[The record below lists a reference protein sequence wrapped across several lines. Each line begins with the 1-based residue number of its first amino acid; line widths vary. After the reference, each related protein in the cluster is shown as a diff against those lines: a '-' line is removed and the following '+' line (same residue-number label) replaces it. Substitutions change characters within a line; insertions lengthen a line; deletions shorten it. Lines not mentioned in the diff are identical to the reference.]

1 MQIIIK
7 DKKVNSQEAVDFNYY
22 EEKKSYILEKEE
34 IEEKRKVVNSLGA
47 VRLRGWYA
55 VRTHGFHFLDRGWC
69 WNLKKKK
76 KKKKTCKT
84 GLCYISSVFYKYSE
98 I

>member
-34 IEEKRKVVNSLGA
+34 IEEKS
-47 VRLRGWYA
+47 
-55 VRTHGFHFLDRGWC
+55 C
-69 WNLKKKK
+69 
-76 KKKKTCKT
+76 
-84 GLCYISSVFYKYSE
+84 E
-98 I
+98 